1 MEPVFMIL
9 GQSAGTAAAM
19 TIDNDIAVQEV
30 DYRALKA
37 KLERDGQQLVW
48 DDKSVQKPTKTLPG
62 LVTDD
67 THAQTTGSWTYGAL
81 SPVCGLNYLHDGN
94 NGKGEK
100 TATFKINV
108 PKPGMYEVSLLY
120 VASANRSTKTPV
132 TVSVGEDT
140 KEMAV
145 NQREGT
151 AVGSSLG
158 NFRINDSMIVTVSNQ
173 NTDGFVVV
181 DGVQLLLQPQQ

>member
-1 MEPVFMIL
+1 MRLIVAEH
-9 GQSAGTAAAM
+9 
-19 TIDNDIAVQEV
+19 
-30 DYRALKA
+30 A
-37 KLERDGQQLVW
+37 K
-48 DDKSVQKPTKTLPG
+48 PLPG

-67 THAQTTGSWTYGAL
+67 TDAQTTGAWTSGAL
-81 SPVCGLNYLHDGN
+81 SPVSGMAYLHDGN

-108 PKPGMYEVSLLY
+108 PKPGTYEVTLLY

-132 TVSVGEDT
+132 TVTVGNEEKQIT
-140 KEMAV
+140 V

-158 NFRINDSMIVTVSNQ
+158 SFQVDDFVMVTISNR

-181 DGVQLLLQPQQ
+181 DGVQLLPQ